1 MPSRPLAPVPAV
13 LALAALLAALA
24 APVASAQQ
32 ATLSA
37 PAEVEVGS
45 EITVSW
51 TGPGDARDF
60 ISLDPAGAPDR
71 EYGHYVYAGKGSPI
85 TLQAPG
91 KPGDYQVRYHGGG
104 SGYPVLAS
112 APVKVVAATATL
124 EVPATVA
131 AGAPVSV
138 TWSGPD
144 NPRDFISIDPE
155 GAAESAY
162 GAYAYTTKG
171 SPLVLAA
178 PTAPGRYQVR
188 YHLGASGYAVIGAAP
203 LTVGEVSA
211 TLEAPAR
218 AAAGS
223 TITVA
228 WTGPDNSGDFI
239 SIDPADAAESQYSR
253 YVYTRDGSPVELVVP
268 DAPGR
273 YLVR

>member
-1 MPSRPLAPVPAV
+1 MPSRPLALVPAF
-13 LALAALLAALA
+13 LALAALLAAVLA
-24 APVASAQQ
+24 APVVSAQQ
-32 ATLSA
+32 ASVSA

-71 EYGHYVYAGKGSPI
+71 QYGHYVYASKGSPI
-85 TLQAPG
+85 TLQVPG
-91 KPGDYQVRYHGGG
+91 KPGDYQVRYHGGE

-112 APVKVVAATATL
+112 APVKVIAATATL
-124 EVPATVA
+124 EVPASVA

-155 GAAESAY
+155 AAAESAY
-162 GAYAYTTKG
+162 GVYAYTTKG

-188 YHLGASGYAVIGAAP
+188 YHLGVSGYAVIGAAP

-211 TLEAPAR
+211 TLEAPPR

-223 TITVA
+223 TSPGLQAIETPTMSA
-228 WTGPDNSGDFI
+228 CTGF
-239 SIDPADAAESQYSR
+239 
-253 YVYTRDGSPVELVVP
+253 SPVVSVSKANAGCAFRCLANSASLSGVSM
-268 DAPGR
+268 R
-273 YLVR
+273 